1 MFKEGRPLTINQ
13 YRRFVRCQRYSFIHS
28 REILILRMQFLE
40 ILQILLHEILAQHV
54 KKQCYDDDGD
64 VDICIDINVQIARQ
78 K

>member
-1 MFKEGRPLTINQ
+1 
-13 YRRFVRCQRYSFIHS
+13 
-28 REILILRMQFLE
+28 MQFLE

-78 K
+78 NKKRGRRSFKHEEEQRNERTSP

>member
-1 MFKEGRPLTINQ
+1 
-13 YRRFVRCQRYSFIHS
+13 
-28 REILILRMQFLE
+28 MQFLE
-40 ILQILLHEILAQHV
+40 ILQILLHEILAQHM

>member
-1 MFKEGRPLTINQ
+1 
-13 YRRFVRCQRYSFIHS
+13 
-28 REILILRMQFLE
+28 MQFLE
-40 ILQILLHEILAQHV
+40 ILQILLHEILAQRM